1 MSWSSR
7 RRRWRSGCE
16 APGKAGRSH
25 EPYRRGMVVRGISPV
40 YPSTMTKVLIS
51 LPEDLLAAI
60 DREADAR
67 GLSRSAFLRA
77 AAEHELR
84 WRNPARVMAALARG
98 QAAMAGLGP
107 ADAAEEIARTRRERT
122 ERDRRL

>member
-1 MSWSSR
+1 
-7 RRRWRSGCE
+7 
-16 APGKAGRSH
+16 
-25 EPYRRGMVVRGISPV
+25 
-40 YPSTMTKVLIS
+40 MTKVLIS

-98 QAAMAGLGP
+98 QAAAAGLGP

-122 ERDRRL
+122 EHDRRL